1 MLEETQT
8 TTTPVPADPTSTID
22 LTGMINST
30 MSQVEKL
37 KIEAG
42 KLKEMLDD
50 IFQNDPTYQAHDKAV
65 KEASKIRG
73 NTKKQILKMPQAADL
88 SNKILEL
95 RAQIKERNQELSD
108 YLQDYARTTGTNS
121 FETEDGTVRQIIYTA
136 RLVKVGQ

>member
-73 NTKKQILKMPQAADL
+73 NTKK
-88 SNKILEL
+88 
-95 RAQIKERNQELSD
+95 
-108 YLQDYARTTGTNS
+108 
-121 FETEDGTVRQIIYTA
+121 
-136 RLVKVGQ
+136 